1 MELNANI
8 ETRESTREKVR
19 AAFGLDISSALDLV
33 SRRDYNSDEAY
44 LDAAVKAEMERN
56 NLEYRATRNR
66 LKAELQQR
74 TEQEERKMQSAAY
87 KSIRADMSLDDLDHR
102 NIDAEAA
109 DLARRDL
116 AAGRVAASALG
127 ATIERYAAELGERR
141 KDEKAAGALFNS
153 MLRGEM

>member
-1 MELNANI
+1 
-8 ETRESTREKVR
+8 
-19 AAFGLDISSALDLV
+19 
-33 SRRDYNSDEAY
+33 
-44 LDAAVKAEMERN
+44 MERN
-56 NLEYRATRNR
+56 NPEYRATRNR

-74 TEQEERKMQSAAY
+74 TEQEERKMQSEAY
-87 KSIRADMSLDDLDHR
+87 KSIRAGMSLDDLDHR

>member
-19 AAFGLDISSALDLV
+19 AAFGLDMSGALDLV
-33 SRRDYNSDEAY
+33 SRRDY
-44 LDAAVKAEMERN
+44 
-56 NLEYRATRNR
+56 
-66 LKAELQQR
+66 
-74 TEQEERKMQSAAY
+74 
-87 KSIRADMSLDDLDHR
+87 R